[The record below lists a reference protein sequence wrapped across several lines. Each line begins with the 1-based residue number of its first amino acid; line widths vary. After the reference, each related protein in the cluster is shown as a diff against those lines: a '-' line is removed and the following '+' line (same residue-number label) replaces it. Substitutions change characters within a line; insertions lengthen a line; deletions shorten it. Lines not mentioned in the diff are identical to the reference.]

1 MSDPLRSPKLRPWH
15 LDRSAIVYVRQST
28 PQQVIDHQESTAR
41 QYALADRAVAL
52 GWPPDRVTTIDDDL
66 GKSGQ
71 SIEGRPG
78 FQRLL
83 AEVALDHVGLILGL
97 EMSRLAR
104 SNRTGTSCSSSAPA
118 SACSWPTPT
127 AVYDPTDH
135 NDRLLLGLHGMMS
148 EAELHVLK
156 ERMYQGKLNKARRGE
171 LLGVPPI
178 GYVRLASGEWAID
191 PDEQVQATVRLIFDQ
206 FDREATLHGLLR
218 YLVHHGVRI
227 PVRPHSGP
235 NRGELEWRRPNRA
248 TLPNLLHHPS
258 YAGAYRFG
266 HRPVD
271 PRRKQPGPADHRQAD
286 PPAGGVPG
294 ADPRPAAGVHHLG
307 PVPGQ
312 PGAARRQPGPA
323 RPARAHR
330 GRGRR
335 CWPGCCGAGGAG
347 GG

>member
-1 MSDPLRSPKLRPWH
+1 
-15 LDRSAIVYVRQST
+15 
-28 PQQVIDHQESTAR
+28 
-41 QYALADRAVAL
+41 
-52 GWPPDRVTTIDDDL
+52 
-66 GKSGQ
+66 
-71 SIEGRPG
+71 
-78 FQRLL
+78 
-83 AEVALDHVGLILGL
+83 
-97 EMSRLAR
+97 MSRLAR
-104 SNRTGTSCSSSAPA
+104 SCKDWHQLLELCARFRVLLADADG
-118 SACSWPTPT
+118 
-127 AVYDPTDH
+127 VYDPTDH

-171 LLGVPPI
+171 LLGMPPI

-218 YLVHHGVRI
+218 YLVHHGIRI
-227 PVRPHSGP
+227 PVRPDSRPEPGRAGVAAAEP
-235 NRGELEWRRPNRA
+235 GDAAEPAAPPDLRRGLPVRPPA
-248 TLPNLLHHPS
+248 D
-258 YAGAYRFG
+258 
-266 HRPVD
+266 RPAA
-271 PRRKQPGPADHRQAD
+271 QAAGPAGHRQAD

-307 PVPGQ
+307 PVRGQ
-312 PGAARRQPGPA
+312 PGAARRPTGPGTT
-323 RPARAHR
+323 ARARR